1 MGGHSHWA
9 GIKHKKALLD
19 AKRGKVWTKIAR
31 EIVIAARIGGG
42 DAAANPRLRKAVD
55 DGRAANMPADTIKRA
70 IQRGTGELPGAVYE
84 ERVYEG
90 YGPAGVAMIVQ
101 VTTDN
106 HNRTLNE
113 VRQIFRENG
122 GNLGEAGCVAWMFKP
137 KGFLS
142 VAKPAP
148 VDEDTLITHALDLGA
163 EDVVTD
169 VAEAY
174 EIYTDPKDFDKVK
187 DGLAAHKIA
196 AATAELMMKPDTLV
210 PIGQIEPASQ
220 ILKLV
225 EALEDHDD
233 VQKVHSNFDIPDE
246 ILDQVG

>member
-9 GIKHKKALLD
+9 GIKHKKGLLD
-19 AKRGKVWTKIAR
+19 AKRGKVWTKIVK
-31 EIVIAARIGGG
+31 EIAIAARIGGG
-42 DAAANPRLRKAVD
+42 DVGSNPRLRRVID
-55 DGRAANMPADTIKRA
+55 DAKAANMPADNVKRA
-70 IQRGTGELPGAVYE
+70 IQRGTGELPGMMYE

-90 YGPAGVAMIVQ
+90 YGPSGVAMLVE

-137 KGFLS
+137 KGFIT
-142 VAKPAP
+142 VAKPSS
-148 VDEDTLITHALDLGA
+148 VDEDTLISHALELGA

-174 EIYTDPKDFDKVK
+174 EIYTGPQDLDKVK
-187 DGLAAHKIA
+187 DGLLARQVAVA
-196 AATAELMMKPDTLV
+196 RAEPFMKPDTMV
-210 PIGQIEPASQ
+210 PISQ
-220 ILKLV
+220 ADAAAKVLKLV
-225 EALEDHDD
+225 EYLEDHDD
-233 VQKVHSNFDIPDE
+233 VKKVHANFDIPDE
-246 ILDQVG
+246 IIDRLQ

>member
-9 GIKHKKALLD
+9 GIKHKKGLLD
-19 AKRGKVWTKIAR
+19 AKRGKVWTKIVK
-31 EIVIAARIGGG
+31 EIAIAARVGGG
-42 DAAANPRLRKAVD
+42 DPGSNPRLRRVID
-55 DGRAANMPADTIKRA
+55 DAKAANMPADNVKRA
-70 IQRGTGELPGAVYE
+70 IQRGTGELPGMMYE

-90 YGPAGVAMIVQ
+90 YGPHGVAMLVE

-122 GNLGEAGCVAWMFKP
+122 GALGEANCVAWMFKP
-137 KGFLS
+137 KGFIS

-148 VDEDTLITHALDLGA
+148 VDEDTLMSYALDLGA
-163 EDVVTD
+163 DDVVTD
-169 VAEAY
+169 LAGAY

-187 DGLAAHKIA
+187 DGLSAQKVPVS
-196 AATAELMMKPDTLV
+196 TAEIFMKPDTTV
-210 PIGQIEPASQ
+210 PLAQADPARQ

-233 VQKVHSNFDIPDE
+233 VKKVHANFDIPDE
-246 ILDQVG
+246 ILDKVG

>member
-9 GIKHKKALLD
+9 GIKHKKAIVD
-19 AKRGKVWTKIAR
+19 AKRGKVWTKIVK
-31 EIVIAARIGGG
+31 EIAIAARVGGG
-42 DAAANPRLRKAVD
+42 DINTNPRLRQAVD
-55 DGRAANMPADTIKRA
+55 DGKASNMPADNIKRA
-70 IQRGTGELPGAVYE
+70 IQRGTGELPGVMYE

-90 YGPAGVAMIVQ
+90 YGPNGVAMIVE

-122 GNLGEAGCVAWMFKP
+122 GNLGETNCVAWMFKP

-142 VAKPAP
+142 VAKPSP
-148 VDEDTLITHALDLGA
+148 VDEDTLISHALDLGA

-169 VAEAY
+169 VPQSY

-187 DGLAAHKIA
+187 AGLAAKQIPVA
-196 AATAELMMKPDTLV
+196 SAELFLKPDTTV
-210 PIGQIEPASQ
+210 PIDKIEPAAK

-225 EALEDHDD
+225 EALEENDD
-233 VQKVHSNFDIPDE
+233 VKKVHSNFDIPDE